1 MLLYGIMHSY
11 FKRLNTNIDGL
22 IDTWDGLY
30 YYELHCFLLIR
41 LYADCIGRSLL
52 HWLALV
58 LWIDNI
64 GTLIGTV
71 ERSGIVV
78 VYNISYPLQT
88 VTIESSCMY
97 CMLPT

>member
-1 MLLYGIMHSY
+1 MQIA
-11 FKRLNTNIDGL
+11 
-22 IDTWDGLY
+22 
-30 YYELHCFLLIR
+30 

-78 VYNISYPLQT
+78 VYNHVY
-88 VTIESSCMY
+88 IEICNGPSQREYS
-97 CMLPT
+97 